1 MSGIGKSMREKIK
14 IKIRISEVP
23 RRGGGMPEGELR

>member
-14 IKIRISEVP
+14 IRISEVP
-23 RRGGGMPEGELR
+23 RRGGDMPEGELR